1 MFNYDIVI
9 IDSGVSKNSNDNPC
23 GISVESVEGGFAI
36 GNTLTDEVGHG
47 TIINSLISKKIPQNR
62 IFNVRLSG
70 SVDEVN
76 EDMLIAALSYINE
89 HVICRVINV
98 SLGVRF
104 LDKGNQLYSVCRELF
119 SKGVIIV
126 SAFDNAGCLS
136 YPAAFDCVIGV
147 DNSSSLRNPSEF
159 DYVENSPINI
169 LAKGNVQR
177 LRLDEDKVV
186 LVGGSSIACAHIS
199 AIVASNETPVYC
211 LQDAL
216 ILLKAKAR
224 RIYASQHQSGDY
236 VNTDIH
242 ISVAIVFPF
251 SKEAQAF
258 LRFSDQLPFKIKAF
272 YDVRESGKVGRKL
285 SSYYEGANTA
295 ETIKNIDNVDFSG
308 VDTIILGHLDELNA
322 LCGRN
327 YKEKLI
333 HQAIKEK
340 IQIYSFDP
348 LQTYSELF
356 SRTEIKRY
364 YPIITKND
372 LPENTF
378 GKLYKISKPVV
389 GIFGTSSHQGKFSL
403 QLALKSQLSRKG
415 YNIGTLGTEPHSPLF
430 GFDVVF
436 PMGYNSTVY
445 LEYNEI
451 VQYINNKINNLCLE
465 GKELILTS
473 SQAQVIPYYCN
484 NLLEFPSLQYFF
496 AVGTKPDAVILCVN
510 YFDEISYIRNSLYT
524 LIGLTD
530 ATVLAL
536 VMYPITYSS
545 EWGGIGTSKRNITD
559 EEFSKR
565 ARELEDEFHTPVYLL
580 GDEDDLSQLSENI
593 IDFF

>member
-1 MFNYDIVI
+1 MLDYDIVI
-9 IDSGVSKNSNDNPC
+9 IDSGVNKNPNNDPF
-23 GISVESVEGGFAI
+23 GISVERVEGGVAI
-36 GNTLTDEVGHG
+36 GNSLTDEVGHG
-47 TIINSLISKKIPQNR
+47 TIINSVISKRIPQKR
-62 IFNVRLSG
+62 IFNVKLSG
-70 SVDEVN
+70 SMDEAN
-76 EDMLIAALSYINE
+76 EDMLIAALSYVNE
-89 HVICRVINV
+89 HITCRVINV
-98 SLGVRF
+98 SLGVSF
-104 LDKGNQLYSVCRELF
+104 LDKGNQLYSVCKELC
-119 SKGVIIV
+119 SKGVVIV

-147 DNSSSLRNPSEF
+147 DNSSSLKNPSEF

-177 LRLDEDKVV
+177 LRLEDNKVV

-199 AIVASNETPVYC
+199 AFVASCNTPIHC
-211 LQDAL
+211 LHDAL
-216 ILLKAKAR
+216 ILLKTKSR
-224 RIYASQHQSGDY
+224 RIYASEYQGSEHE
-236 VNTDIH
+236 NTTIH
-242 ISVAIVFPF
+242 VSVAIVFPF

-285 SSYYEGANTA
+285 SSYYEGANA
-295 ETIKNIDNVDFSG
+295 ADTIKNIDNVDFSE
-308 VDTIILGHLDELNA
+308 VDTIILGHLDELNY

-348 LQTYSELF
+348 LQSYSELF
-356 SRTEIKRY
+356 SRSEIKGY
-364 YPIITKND
+364 YPIITKKD

-403 QLALKSQLSRKG
+403 QLALKNQLSIRG
-415 YNIGTLGTEPHSPLF
+415 YNVGTIGTEPHSPLF

-465 GKELILTS
+465 GKEVILTS
-473 SQAQVIPYYCN
+473 SQAQIIPYYCN
-484 NLLEFPSLQYFF
+484 NLLEFPSMQYFF

-536 VMYPITYSS
+536 VMYPVTYSS
-545 EWGGIGTSKRNITD
+545 EWGGIGASKRNITE
-559 EEFSKR
+559 EEFFER
-565 ARELEDEFHTPVYLL
+565 ARELEDVFQTPVYLL
-580 GDEDDLSQLSENI
+580 GDEDGLSKLCEKI